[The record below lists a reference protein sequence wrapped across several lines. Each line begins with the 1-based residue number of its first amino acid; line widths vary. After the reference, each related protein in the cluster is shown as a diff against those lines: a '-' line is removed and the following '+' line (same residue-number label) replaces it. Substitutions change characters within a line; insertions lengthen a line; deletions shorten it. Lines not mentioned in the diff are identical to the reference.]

1 VHARLQE
8 IRKSCICEVVLD
20 TDTERLVKSA
30 LLYLT
35 AVVQTAGMQVR
46 TLKITF
52 ELASCELSLILIF

>member
-1 VHARLQE
+1 MHAGLQE

-30 LLYLT
+30 LLYLR
-35 AVVQTAGMQVR
+35 AVGVQVR